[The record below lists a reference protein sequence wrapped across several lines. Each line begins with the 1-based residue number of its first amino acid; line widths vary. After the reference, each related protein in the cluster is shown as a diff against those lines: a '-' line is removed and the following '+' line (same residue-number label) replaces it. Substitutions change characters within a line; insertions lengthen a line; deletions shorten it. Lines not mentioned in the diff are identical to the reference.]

1 MNRLRFAPSPTGYV
15 HVGNARTALFNY
27 LHARK
32 SNGTLVL
39 RIEDTDVERS
49 KREYE
54 ENLKNDLKWL
64 GIEWHEDPDKG
75 GDFGPY
81 RQSERTEIYQKYARQ
96 LIDDGRAY
104 YCFCT
109 PQELQKAKEE
119 AQAKG
124 LQQEYS
130 GKCRRL
136 DGEEAKK
143 RIQKGES
150 AAIRFKIPKD
160 TDIVFYDL
168 VRDKVTF
175 DSNLISDPVI
185 LRSTGIP
192 AYNFSVVI
200 DDHLMKINIVIRGED
215 HLSNTARQVMIYRT
229 LGFDCPKFAHLSMV
243 RGSDNTKLSKR
254 HGSTSLKQFR
264 DEGYLPEALLNYLA
278 LLGWSPPGDDR
289 VIFTKDE
296 LIKSFNIKKV
306 SKSAAIF
313 DYQKLKWMNRE
324 HIRLLA
330 DRQLG
335 ERMTP
340 FLLRA
345 GFDFTDTP
353 EIIEWI
359 GKSAKI
365 VSNYHYLLAEIA
377 EGFKQ
382 FTTSDCDEAII
393 NTIKNSKESQKVIS
407 ILSEALNQLGSDS
420 PVDFSKIVEITK
432 NIQQQEGIKGKA
444 LYHPIRLALTGKESG
459 IELKDFIPI
468 IENGSVLD
476 IKPQVR
482 NMVSR
487 LKRFIVFSS

>member
-64 GIEWHEDPDKG
+64 GIEWNEDPDKG

-81 RQSERTEIYQKYARQ
+81 RQSERTEIYQKSAQQ
-96 LIDDGRAY
+96 LIDNGYAY

-109 PQELQKAKEE
+109 PEELQKAKEN
-119 AQAKG
+119 AQVKG

-130 GKCRRL
+130 GKCRDL
-136 DGEEAKK
+136 EIEESKK
-143 RIQKGES
+143 RIQKGEP
-150 AAIRFKIPKD
+150 AAIRFKISKNR
-160 TDIVFYDL
+160 DITFYDL
-168 VRDKVTF
+168 VRDRVTF

-192 AYNFSVVI
+192 AYNFAVVI
-200 DDHLMKINIVIRGED
+200 DDHFMKINIVIRGED
-215 HLSNTARQVMIYRT
+215 HLSNTARQVMMFGA

-243 RGSDNTKLSKR
+243 MGSDNTKLSKR

-264 DEGYLPEALLNYLA
+264 EEGYLPEALINYLA
-278 LLGWSPPGDDR
+278 LLGWSPTGGDKF
-289 VIFTKDE
+289 IFTKDE

-324 HIRLLA
+324 HIRLLR
-330 DRQLG
+330 DCQLG
-335 ERMTP
+335 ERMTS
-340 FLLRA
+340 FLHNA
-345 GFDFTDTP
+345 GFEFPDTP

-359 GKSAKI
+359 GKTAKI
-365 VSNYHYLLAEIA
+365 VSNYHYLLTEIA

-382 FTTSDCDEAII
+382 FTISNCSETII
-393 NTIKNSKESQKVIS
+393 SRIKNSEESQKVIS
-407 ILSEALNQLGSDS
+407 ILSDQLNHLDS
-420 PVDFSKIVEITK
+420 PVDFSKIVEITR
-432 NIQQQEGIKGKA
+432 NIQHQEGIKGKA

-459 IELKDFIPI
+459 IELQDFLPI
-468 IENGSVLD
+468 IETGSVLD
-476 IKPQVR
+476 IKPTVQ
-482 NMVSR
+482 NMASR
-487 LKRFIVFSS
+487 LKAFTVFSS

>member
-27 LHARK
+27 LHAGK

-49 KREYE
+49 KQEYE
-54 ENLKNDLKWL
+54 ENLINDLKWL
-64 GIEWHEDPDKG
+64 GIEWNEGPDKG

-81 RQSERTEIYQKYARQ
+81 RQSERTETYQKYAQQ
-96 LIDDGRAY
+96 LIDNRNAY

-109 PQELQKAKEE
+109 PEELQKAKEE

-130 GKCRRL
+130 GKCRDL
-136 DGEEAKK
+136 DIEESKK
-143 RIQKGES
+143 RIQKGEP

-160 TDIVFYDL
+160 TDITFYDL
-168 VRDKVTF
+168 VREKVTF

-215 HLSNTARQVMIYRT
+215 HLSNTARQVIIYKA

-243 RGSDNTKLSKR
+243 MGSDNTKLSKR
-254 HGSTSLKQFR
+254 HGSTSLVQFR
-264 DEGYLPEALLNYLA
+264 EEGYLPEALLNYLA
-278 LLGWSPPGDDR
+278 LLGWSPTGGDT
-289 VIFTKDE
+289 VIFTKNE
-296 LIKSFNIKKV
+296 LMKSFNIKKV

-324 HIRLLA
+324 HIRLLEE
-330 DRQLG
+330 RPLG
-335 ERMTP
+335 ERMVP
-340 FLLRA
+340 FLQRA
-345 GFDFTDTP
+345 GFEFKKTP
-353 EIIEWI
+353 EIIQWI
-359 GKSAKI
+359 GKTAKI
-365 VSNYHYLLAEIA
+365 VSNYHYLLTEMA

-382 FTTSDCDEAII
+382 FTTSDCDDTII
-393 NTIKNSKESQKVIS
+393 NSIRNSEESKKVIS
-407 ILSEALNQLGSDS
+407 ILSGQLNQLDS

-468 IENGSVLD
+468 IETGSMLD
-476 IKPQVR
+476 IKPPVK
-482 NMVSR
+482 NMISR
-487 LKRFIVFSS
+487 LKAFTVFTS

>member
-1 MNRLRFAPSPTGYV
+1 
-15 HVGNARTALFNY
+15 
-27 LHARK
+27 
-32 SNGTLVL
+32 
-39 RIEDTDVERS
+39 
-49 KREYE
+49 
-54 ENLKNDLKWL
+54 
-64 GIEWHEDPDKG
+64 
-75 GDFGPY
+75 
-81 RQSERTEIYQKYARQ
+81 
-96 LIDDGRAY
+96 
-104 YCFCT
+104 
-109 PQELQKAKEE
+109 
-119 AQAKG
+119 
-124 LQQEYS
+124 
-130 GKCRRL
+130 
-136 DGEEAKK
+136 
-143 RIQKGES
+143 
-150 AAIRFKIPKD
+150 
-160 TDIVFYDL
+160 

-215 HLSNTARQVMIYRT
+215 HLSNTARQVMIYQA

-243 RGSDNTKLSKR
+243 MGSDNTKLSKR
-254 HGSTSLKQFR
+254 HGSTSLKKFR
-264 DEGYLPEALLNYLA
+264 EEGYLSEALLNYLA
-278 LLGWSPPGDDR
+278 LLGWSPTRGGT

-324 HIRLLA
+324 HIRLL
-330 DRQLG
+330 DHRQLG
-335 ERMTP
+335 ERMTL
-340 FLLRA
+340 FLRRV
-345 GFDFTDTP
+345 GFDFADTP

-359 GKSAKI
+359 GKTAKI
-365 VSNYHYLLAEIA
+365 VSNYHYLLTEIA

-382 FTTSDCDEAII
+382 FTISDCDEAII
-393 NTIKNSKESQKVIS
+393 NTIKDSEESQKVIS
-407 ILSEALNQLGSDS
+407 ILSKKLDQLDSNS
-420 PVDFSKIVEITK
+420 PVNFSKVVEITK

-468 IENGSVLD
+468 IENGSMLD

-487 LKRFIVFSS
+487 LKRFTAFFS